1 MGENMEQ
8 VVKAKKLK
16 KIFGSI
22 SAVKSVSFHVNAG
35 EIYGFLGP
43 NGAGKTT
50 TLRMLTG
57 VLKPTDGEVEIHGM
71 DVFKKPIAVKSII
84 GVVPDEPKLYDNLT
98 GREFLE
104 FVGSVFSMR
113 KSDLNK
119 RVSELSEAFEVN
131 FLSKF
136 IGDYSHGM
144 RQKLMLISVLMRK
157 PKVLFLDEPTVGLD
171 AKSAKILKL
180 LLRKYTHEGVGVFMT
195 THVLEIAEKMCD
207 RIGIINEGELVVEGT
222 LKELRNYS
230 GKESLEDIFLKL
242 TGGDEI
248 KEIVDSL

>member
-1 MGENMEQ
+1 MVE
-8 VVKAKKLK
+8 KAIVARNLK
-16 KIFGSI
+16 KFFGSTV
-22 SAVKSVSFHVNAG
+22 AVNGVTFEVKSG

-57 VLKPTDGEVEIHGM
+57 ILKPTSGKAEILGL
-71 DVFKKPIAVKSII
+71 DVFKHPLQVKEKI
-84 GVVPDEPKLYDNLT
+84 GVVPDEPNMYDNLT

-104 FVGSVFSMR
+104 FIGSVFSMKKEEMNER
-113 KSDLNK
+113 I
-119 RVSELSEAFEVN
+119 SELCNAFDVN

-144 RQKLMLISVLMRK
+144 RQKLMLVSVLMRR

-171 AKSAKILKL
+171 AKSAKILKM
-180 LLRKYTHEGVGVFMT
+180 LLRKYADEGAAIFMT

-207 RIGIINEGELVVEGT
+207 RIGIINEGKLIVEGT
-222 LKELRNYS
+222 LNELRQRS
-230 GKESLEDIFLKL
+230 KKESLEDIFLSL
-242 TGGDEI
+242 TGEDELREVI
-248 KEIVDSL
+248 DNL

>member
-1 MGENMEQ
+1 MSKI
-8 VVKAKKLK
+8 VVAERLRKN
-16 KIFGSI
+16 FGNVE
-22 SAVKSVSFHVNAG
+22 AVKSVSFHVNSG

-50 TLRMLTG
+50 TLRILTG
-57 VLKPTDGEVEIHGM
+57 VLKPTDGKVEVYGM
-71 DVFKKPIAVKSII
+71 DVFKNPIDVKSII
-84 GVVPDEPKLYDNLT
+84 GVVPDEPKLYENLT

-104 FVGSVFSMR
+104 FVGSVFSM
-113 KSDLNK
+113 K
-119 RVSELSEAFEVN
+119 RVEMNQRVLELSEAFGVN

-144 RQKLMLISVLMRK
+144 RQKLMLISVLMRR

-180 LLRKYTHEGVGVFMT
+180 LLRKYVDEGVAVFMT

-207 RIGIINEGELVVEGT
+207 RIGIINEGELIAEGT
-222 LKELRNYS
+222 LEELRSYS
-230 GKESLEDIFLKL
+230 GRESLEDIFLKL

>member
-1 MGENMEQ
+1 MTE
-8 VVKAKKLK
+8 KAIVARNLK
-16 KIFGSI
+16 KIFGN
-22 SAVKSVSFHVNAG
+22 AAAVNGVTFEVKSG

-57 VLKPTDGEVEIHGM
+57 ILKPTSGKAEILGL
-71 DVFKKPIAVKSII
+71 DVFKHPLQVKAKI
-84 GVVPDEPKLYDNLT
+84 GVVPDEPNMYDNLT

-104 FVGSVFSMR
+104 FIGSVFSMKKEDMNER
-113 KSDLNK
+113 I
-119 RVSELSEAFEVN
+119 SELCNAFDVN

-144 RQKLMLISVLMRK
+144 RQKLMLVSVLMRK

-171 AKSAKILKL
+171 AKSAKILKM
-180 LLRKYTHEGVGVFMT
+180 LLRKYADEGAAIFMT

-207 RIGIINEGELVVEGT
+207 RIGIINKGKLIAEGT
-222 LKELRNYS
+222 LEELRQRS
-230 GKESLEDIFLKL
+230 KKESLEDIFLSL
-242 TGGDEI
+242 TGEDELREVI
-248 KEIVDSL
+248 DNL

>member
-1 MGENMEQ
+1 MNKI
-8 VVKAKKLK
+8 VVAKKLRK
-16 KIFGSI
+16 DFGNVKAVRSI
-22 SAVKSVSFHVNAG
+22 SFHVNSG

-57 VLKPTDGEVEIHGM
+57 VLKPTEGKIEIHGM
-71 DVFKKPIAVKSII
+71 DVFKNPIDVKSII

-98 GREFLE
+98 GHEFLE
-104 FVGSVFSMR
+104 FVGSVFSM
-113 KSDLNK
+113 KKAEFNQ
-119 RVSELSEAFEVN
+119 RVSELSEAFGVN

-180 LLRKYTHEGVGVFMT
+180 LLRKYVDEGVAVFMT

-207 RIGIINEGELVVEGT
+207 RIGIINEGELIAEGT
-222 LKELRNYS
+222 LEELRNYS
-230 GKESLEDIFLKL
+230 GRESLEDIFLKL